1 MAICKGFL
9 IYYKLLF
16 RGEKKG
22 KKNLPWQMFASLARG
37 ERPRKVLESS
47 LLNACKNQN
56 PGLGSL
62 WGTPCPLAVNLR
74 KGHHG
79 LLLRNPAAKSR
90 RGREKRWGGKGFDS
104 GNYDL
109 LTSFFT
115 PLIICLTVDTTLII
129 DGQVGPAKNRAAAGI
144 CGLGIAGLRVLGSS
158 LCFPCSPGSSSRASS
173 ALCECF
179 SNAKWARGL
188 HVLTKFSPNLN
199 KQSRIRGSENTSSVF
214 LED

>member
-1 MAICKGFL
+1 MWIFVNDS
-9 IYYKLLF
+9 LF
-16 RGEKKG
+16 ITNSYSEEKKG

-37 ERPRKVLESS
+37 ECPRKVLESS
-47 LLNACKNQN
+47 LLTACKNQN

-62 WGTPCPLAVNLR
+62 WGTPCPLAVNFG

-90 RGREKRWGGKGFDS
+90 RGREKRWGEKGFDS

-129 DGQVGPAKNRAAAGI
+129 DGQVGPAKNRATAGI
-144 CGLGIAGLRVLGSS
+144 CGCGKPDSE
-158 LCFPCSPGSSSRASS
+158 SS
-173 ALCECF
+173 APPCV
-179 SNAKWARGL
+179 SPAPQ
-188 HVLTKFSPNLN
+188 VLLPELAVPSV
-199 KQSRIRGSENTSSVF
+199 SVF
-214 LED
+214 QMLSEQEDSISWPNSPST

>member
-1 MAICKGFL
+1 
-9 IYYKLLF
+9 
-16 RGEKKG
+16 
-22 KKNLPWQMFASLARG
+22 MFASLARG

-47 LLNACKNQN
+47 LLTACKNQN

-62 WGTPCPLAVNLR
+62 WGTPCPLAVNFR

-79 LLLRNPAAKSR
+79 LLLRNHAAKSR
-90 RGREKRWGGKGFDS
+90 RGRGKKDGGKGLWFWKLWLADILLHS
-104 GNYDL
+104 PYNLPNCRHDFNYRWAGGA
-109 LTSFFT
+109 S
-115 PLIICLTVDTTLII
+115 
-129 DGQVGPAKNRAAAGI
+129 QERAAAGI
-144 CGLGIAGLRVLGSS
+144 CGCGIAGLRVFGPS

-199 KQSRIRGSENTSSVF
+199 KQSRIRGSENTTSVF

>member
-1 MAICKGFL
+1 
-9 IYYKLLF
+9 
-16 RGEKKG
+16 
-22 KKNLPWQMFASLARG
+22 MFASLARG

-144 CGLGIAGLRVLGSS
+144 CGLGIAGLRVFGSS

-188 HVLTKFSPNLN
+188 HVLTKFSPNLD
-199 KQSRIRGSENTSSVF
+199 KQSRIRGSETTTSSVF